1 MGGGWCSEWLS
12 MTPRLRPPQVRGY
25 WPRSE
30 DCRGY
35 MATSGPRLVSAS
47 HTCHGLQTAERHETA
62 KYMSILSTVYR
73 CIYIFDR
80 LQLILPFVC
89 IIIVPLSPSTLG
101 VQLKLLKG
109 KAPQGAAYFT
119 CLWTSKIISIVLRK
133 KTDIYPKSAISF
145 KAIKYKIISD
155 CTTKKWL
162 QILLILLH
170 DVTLSRY
177 RCNKDLS
184 V

>member
-1 MGGGWCSEWLS
+1 MLRVVEHDAAPPSSAGA
-12 MTPRLRPPQVRGY
+12 RLLASVRGLSRLY
-25 WPRSE
+25 GDLRTSAGVRFTHVPRAS
-30 DCRGY
+30 DCR
-35 MATSGPRLVSAS
+35 
-47 HTCHGLQTAERHETA
+47 ETRDCQIHV
-62 KYMSILSTVYR
+62 YIIYR

-89 IIIVPLSPSTLG
+89 IIIVPLGPSTLG

-133 KTDIYPKSAISF
+133 NTDIYPKSAISF